1 MNSYCYSLNCISFIF
16 AVLSIPSIS
25 SIPSIRILISAAS
38 LALSAPEVS
47 KMVYNDY
54 ITSVSWSY
62 PSTAEKSI
70 ILIYLSAFVDLKVA
84 SIFVGDICVCIEI
97 LALISSSN
105 YFF

>member
-1 MNSYCYSLNCISFIF
+1 MNSYCYSLNYILFIF

-38 LALSAPEVS
+38 LALSVPEAS
-47 KMVYNDY
+47 KMVHNNY

-70 ILIYLSAFVDLKVA
+70 IFISLSAFVGIKLA